1 PKPLTVNAGDIDLD
15 GGHWRL
21 RIKLKRGKRTT
32 DVGQL
37 VTQMERNLAENSF
50 SKAIT
55 VQETKRAY
63 REQIVSREQLREFYG
78 SRKRP
83 SAKSKV
89 EILGYKFR
97 SHLFT
102 QERKEMK
109 EGEKYLVMSI
119 GDRGTGVG
127 STFKGYR
134 RHGGTWKQKIHDQSN
149 TTCITNENKATQ
161 TCVYYLCP
169 LYRTNQKVMMKRKM
183 V

>member
-1 PKPLTVNAGDIDLD
+1 PKPLTVNAGDIDLC

-21 RIKLKRGKRTT
+21 RRKVEREKRTT
-32 DVGQL
+32 DVGQFA
-37 VTQMERNLAENSF
+37 TQMERNLAENRF
-50 SKAIT
+50 SKAIA

-78 SRKRP
+78 SRKKA

-109 EGEKYLVMSI
+109 YGNKHMVMFI
-119 GDRGTGVG
+119 GDRGTGAG
-127 STFKGYR
+127 STIKGYR
-134 RHGGTWKQKIHDQSN
+134 QYGGTWKQKIHG
-149 TTCITNENKATQ
+149 
-161 TCVYYLCP
+161 
-169 LYRTNQKVMMKRKM
+169 
-183 V
+183 